1 MLGVDVCAYG
11 FGGLGMGICALFTQ
25 IMYGALELV
34 CKLIGTF
41 VDLLN
46 IAFFIFAGV
55 DFGDGMFN
63 VVAGGESTNLLD
75 YFIFNETVTK
85 SYLYL
90 ALIALVLVAIFTI
103 YKIIKQDYFD
113 KAGPRSKGPIFRNVA
128 ISCISFILVIPIF
141 YLIIHASSLLAVQV
155 SEAMGMD
162 PYTFAGMRVFELSW
176 SDHGYAMHII
186 NNQLHQ
192 STSGSGGVI
201 ENAGSVWYLEG
212 NLLFVL
218 LADGELVKYD
228 QEVLESLR
236 LSTYGLLS
244 WQGPLA
250 YYGRSTPVDG
260 IGAVRNQLFYANFYW
275 YIYFVGIVVALKAMW
290 NLVLA
295 MIQRIFKLLGLFLVA
310 PAPISQYVLDDGAK
324 FKEWLKK
331 SIEEGLRLVVAC
343 MSFAIFLMVL
353 GLVTDIDFAT
363 AFQTSMER
371 VSGGRVEDLNV
382 SASTLSYAGEFANVP
397 QLNDVNLLAVTGD
410 AEPELPTNWE
420 AAVDNWNYFFG
431 NHTGNIADWEGC
443 AVGNRVIVKGGY
455 KCEPSFFA
463 RLINAFLQILLVIAA
478 GGAIKDLDTVLSPL
492 ISGAQSSL
500 DSGNTGGAVNAVGKA
515 AMAVAGAAIG
525 GVASGA
531 INAVKNKDAASAGAQ
546 AGAAEEEKD
555 ADSANKP
562 EEASGPSAPTDG
574 ASAPTAGG
582 GDGDDSGETDDA
594 AGVDGDGAT
603 ETPTEADE
611 NATEEGG
618 EDGGE
623 DDNGQ
628 SDEAGNVD
636 PNETETP
643 TETDEN
649 GGTEGGENEGTEG
662 GENGGTEG
670 ANDTEKQATAAQPE
684 DPNKIKGKDVLKAA
698 VGDIASMKK
707 IGAGIKSGINKVK
720 EGAAKL
726 GDKALNT
733 KAGKFF
739 TKNLIGRVLAAPGK
753 LAMRAAKNIVTN
765 GPRAILGG
773 LKRGA
778 LAGLKTAG
786 GAIATAVVGEG
797 TVKSFMNAKKE
808 SDEAEKNAA
817 NKKYDKAR
825 NQAFTEKRNERIQK
839 AQAEASK
846 ASASYD
852 GAVGAAQEAAGKE
865 NAAAQNL
872 DKAEQGL
879 MAAEA
884 AASSANSDI
893 LAQDKELL
901 AAQAEAREN
910 DELVAEAKRDNK
922 NILKTAGV
930 DNFEELES
938 KIALLP
944 KGSEERT
951 KLEGLRKKYI
961 PEKTMKEW
969 QTKADNARDAAT
981 ERARVLDTLSGRDG
995 RLTKAGVA
1003 ADASFEQAKAT
1014 VDSKMGAAQA
1024 TIDTLGKKKPSELSA
1039 DEKKQLAEATEIK
1052 QLHDD
1057 LANCDKA
1064 QQTYFGRKTV
1074 QNARTQNENLVKAR
1088 AEKAKAQ
1095 SAYNAAHKATAAAQT
1110 VVEEKAATFE
1120 KSNGLAYR
1128 LMGTE
1133 GYSANMGQ
1141 TSFGGKSGGR
1151 NDAANSRRARNER
1164 MLKAG
1169 MADTKRS
1176 KGLKKKDGQTVYGA
1190 DASLETKI
1198 VGNVSTPT
1206 EARKLYESCAEYTE
1220 EVYNTARDKFID
1232 EGGKP
1237 SASGRTMK
1245 QILEDKGVKADKNGH
1260 YSVRKIR
1267 KLANENAFGEDTE
1280 YVTGRLTGYEA
1291 ATKTYDAQ
1299 QKTIS
1304 RVETSK
1310 QTAGAIAQRI
1320 VTNATRS
1327 ATLANESALMQQVI
1341 AAGGDIKLTPQM
1353 TQILNS
1359 VPGAHITA
1367 SSSKADVLDAA
1378 KTARHQRIVDQ
1389 EEIRRENA
1397 GLSSQNN
1404 QIQES
1409 MKSMIS
1415 GLANE
1420 LRGKDSGAKSPTQVN
1435 NNQQQTITNINNNT
1449 MNSDSNSANM
1459 FDFSAAIKSPDQMT
1473 EAMYER
1479 TQTELA
1485 RANKEMLDRIKEQNR
1500 DILQTV
1506 EDIEREVKED

>member
-1 MLGVDVCAYG
+1 MLNMLGVDVCAYG
-11 FGGLGMGICALFTQ
+11 FGGLGMGICALMTQ
-25 IMYGALELV
+25 ILYGALELV

-63 VVAGGESTNLLD
+63 VIAGGESTNLLD

-186 NNQLHQ
+186 NNQLHEA
-192 STSGSGGVI
+192 SASGAVI

-228 QEVLESLR
+228 QEVLSALR

-244 WQGPLA
+244 WEGPLA

-260 IGAVRNQLFYANFYW
+260 IGTVRNQLFYANFYW
-275 YIYFVGIVVALKAMW
+275 YIYFVGIIVALKAMW

-363 AFQTSMER
+363 AFETSMKK
-371 VSGGRVEDLNV
+371 VSGGRAESVNV
-382 SASTLSYAGEFANVP
+382 SASTLSYSGEFANVP
-397 QLNDVNLLAVTGD
+397 QLNDVGLFDVTGD
-410 AEPELPTNWE
+410 GEATLPTKWE
-420 AAVDNWNYFFG
+420 GVVDSWEYFFG
-431 NHTGNIADWEGC
+431 AHSGDIGAWEGC
-443 AVGNRVIVKGGY
+443 AAGNRVIVKGGY

-478 GGAIKDLDTVLSPL
+478 GGAIKDLDSVLSPL

-555 ADSANKP
+555 ADSAKSDDAAQP
-562 EEASGPSAPTDG
+562 SSPTSGVSSPTDG
-574 ASAPTAGG
+574 G
-582 GDGDDSGETDDA
+582 GDDSDEAG
-594 AGVDGDGAT
+594 GVDGDGAT
-603 ETPTEADE
+603 ETPTTDE
-611 NATEEGG
+611 PGDNGG
-618 EDGGE
+618 GD
-623 DDNGQ
+623 DDNNDQ

-643 TETDEN
+643 TE
-649 GGTEGGENEGTEG
+649 GGDNDTEGGDKD
-662 GENGGTEG
+662 
-670 ANDTEKQATAAQPE
+670 ADKQATATDAGAAAE
-684 DPNKIKGKDVLKAA
+684 VDKDKVTGKDVGKAL
-698 VGDIASMKK
+698 VGDIASIKK
-707 IGAGIKSGINKVK
+707 VGAGIKSGINKLK
-720 EGAAKL
+720 EGAAKI

-739 TKNLIGRVLAAPGK
+739 TKNLIGRIIAAPGK
-753 LAMRAAKNIVTN
+753 LAMRAAKNVVKN

-817 NKKYDKAR
+817 NKKFDKAR

-839 AQAEASK
+839 AQENASN
-846 ASASYD
+846 ASTTYD
-852 GAVGAAQEAAGKE
+852 GAVETAQDKAKAE

-872 DKAEQGL
+872 DKAEQGV

-910 DELVAEAKRDNK
+910 DALVAEAERDNK

-930 DNFEELES
+930 DNFDELES

-969 QTKADNARDAAT
+969 QAKADTARDAAT
-981 ERARVLDTLSGRDG
+981 ERARMLDTLSGRDG
-995 RLTKAGVA
+995 RLSKAGVA
-1003 ADASFEQAKAT
+1003 ADSTFEQAKAT
-1014 VDSKMGAAQA
+1014 VDTKMASAQT

-1039 DEKKQLAEATEIK
+1039 AEKKQLAEATEIK

-1057 LANCDKA
+1057 LSKCDKA
-1064 QQTYFGRKTV
+1064 QQTYFERKTV
-1074 QNARTQNENLVKAR
+1074 QNARTQNENLA
-1088 AEKAKAQ
+1088 KAKIAKADAQ
-1095 SAYNAAHKATAAAQT
+1095 SAYNKAHSETVAAQSE
-1110 VVEEKAATFE
+1110 VEKAASTFE

-1190 DASLETKI
+1190 DASLETKV

-1206 EARKLYESCAEYTE
+1206 EARKLYDSCAEYTQ
-1220 EVYNTARDKFID
+1220 EVYDTARDTFMDKT
-1232 EGGKP
+1232 EKSPSGK
-1237 SASGRTMK
+1237 SMEE
-1245 QILEDKGVKADKNGH
+1245 ILTAQNVNKGKDGH

-1267 KLANENAFGEDTE
+1267 KLVNENAFGEDTE
-1280 YVTGRLTGYEA
+1280 YVTKRLGAYEA

-1327 ATLANESALMQQVI
+1327 STLANESALMQQVI
-1341 AAGGDIKLTPQM
+1341 ASGGDIKLTPQM

-1367 SSSKADVLDAA
+1367 QSSKADVLEAA
-1378 KTARHQRIVDQ
+1378 KTARHQRILDQ

-1420 LRGKDSGAKSPTQVN
+1420 LRGKDSGAKNPTQVT
-1435 NNQQQTITNINNNT
+1435 NNQQQTITNINNNN
-1449 MNSDSNSANM
+1449 MSNNGTSTSM
-1459 FDFSAAIKSPDQMT
+1459 FDFSAAIKTPDQMT
-1473 EAMYER
+1473 EAMYEK

-1485 RANKEMLDRIKEQNR
+1485 KANKEMLDRIKEQNR